1 MWILTNRYGIGL
13 VNGQN
18 ARIIAF
24 CFLTLILSAMPITA
38 LTDAF
43 APINQQLFPIKDT
56 QKRWLAP
63 VHGAVSSLWLA
74 SLVDEPLWKV
84 ADRLK
89 VVVTRDQNQLNQI
102 ETELAFCG
110 VDAYVFPD
118 WETLTYDELSP
129 HQDIV
134 SERINLLTDM
144 PTSGVLLISVQTLMQ
159 RVAPPSWVIGQHFD
173 LSVGDTF
180 DINTQRELLAKAG
193 YRAVENVFEP
203 GEFAVRGS
211 IIDIFAMGQP
221 FPLRLDLFDDEI
233 ETIRF
238 FHPQTQRTLTEDDL
252 KALIANNDQS
262 MGQESLSLLHKLPDI
277 SKPITQFQILPA
289 KEFPLEEGREIFRTN
304 FAEMFPNASSRKLEL
319 HKDVMAGIAS
329 SGLEYYQPLFFD
341 LKDWEAEST
350 LFSYLPSDALFITDE
365 LISEKQAD
373 YWSQIQRRYE
383 ERRHD
388 LDKPI
393 VAPEWLYLL
402 SNALNEQ
409 LNRYPRVI
417 LSARDELA
425 TMTDVAA
432 IDVAATDSEDM
443 SLEQQSQLQLQ
454 TTSNKQQGL
463 VTLSALVPPQLSVN
477 HQKAEPLAELLAFLE
492 LQAQTGTP
500 VLIVAETAGRREIL
514 IELFKGKIDIKAY
527 SSFEDFLA
535 TDHAHKAAQH
545 NTLPHVG
552 LTVAPIERGIYVP
565 ERLVMISETQLFGR
579 QVLQTRRRRQSGVS
593 EEFLVKSVT
602 EMTEGSPIVHIEH
615 GIGRYN
621 GLITLDVGDG
631 EQEFIHLKYADDASI
646 YVPVANLQ
654 LISRYSG
661 GDPALAPLHKI
672 GSGKWDKAK
681 QKALEQIHDVAAELL
696 HMQARRE
703 AKVGIHFKIELSQY
717 ELFASQFAYEETPD
731 QANAIHAVMHDMKQ
745 NQPMDRLICGDVG
758 FGKTEVAMRAA
769 FIAVSAGYQVAVLV
783 PTTLLAGQH
792 EDNFRDRFA
801 DWPVRIETLSRFGGK
816 KHQQTVLA
824 DLAAGKV
831 DIVIGTHK
839 LLQEDVK
846 FANLGLMVVDEEHR
860 FGVRHKERIK
870 AIQTNVDSLSMTATP
885 IPRTLNMALSGM
897 RDMSIIA
904 TPPARRLAI
913 KTFVMQKTQAL
924 MKEAILRE
932 LLRGGQVYLLHN
944 DVASIE
950 RMAETI
956 RELVPEARVGVAHG
970 QMQERQLEQ
979 IMQQFYHKKFN
990 VLVCTTIIETGIDV
1004 PNANTIIIERAD
1016 KFGLAQLHQ
1025 LRGRVGRSH
1034 HQAYC
1039 YLLVPSIKGLKGDAK
1054 RRLHAIERA
1063 NTLGAGFM
1071 LASEDLEIRGAGEI
1085 LGKQQSGNMQ
1095 AIGFSLYMDMLE
1107 RATKAIK
1114 AGKEPDLN
1122 TPLSLTSEINLHSSA
1137 LIPEEYLHDV
1147 HQRLLF
1153 YKRISNADDKEAL
1166 TDIRTEM
1173 IDRFGTLPDQTK
1185 QLFAIHGL
1193 RLQAE
1198 PLKINKIDANSNSMT
1213 LEFAPD
1219 TPVDALAIIKLI
1231 QSDGQ
1236 RYRMNGASGIRYSDA
1251 DKLQTAQQ
1259 RVTVIQELLRYF
1271 NEHMVFE
1278 ST

>member
-1 MWILTNRYGIGL
+1 MTNSPLTF
-13 VNGQN
+13 
-18 ARIIAF
+18 AF
-24 CFLTLILSAMPITA
+24 L
-38 LTDAF
+38 
-43 APINQQLFPIKDT
+43 PINEQLFPIKAA
-56 QKRWLAP
+56 QKRWLTP
-63 VHGAVSSLWLA
+63 CYGAVGSLWLA
-74 SLVDEPLWKV
+74 SLLQTPV
-84 ADRLK
+84 ADVADQLK
-89 VVVTRDQNQLNQI
+89 VVVTADQNQLNQI

-144 PTSGVLLISVQTLMQ
+144 PTSGILLISIQTLMQ
-159 RVAPPSWVIGQHFD
+159 RVAPPSWLIGQHFD
-173 LSVGDTF
+173 LSVGDRF
-180 DINTQRELLAKAG
+180 DIAAQRDLLARAG
-193 YRAVENVFEP
+193 YRAVDNVFEP

-211 IIDIFAMGQP
+211 IVDIFAMGQP

-233 ETIRF
+233 ESIRF
-238 FHPQTQRTLTEDDL
+238 FHPQTQRTLTQE
-252 KALIANNDQS
+252 ALTEILSGNDS
-262 MGQESLSLLHKLPDI
+262 SIGQESISLLHKLPDV
-277 SKPITQFQILPA
+277 SQPITQFQILPA
-289 KEFPLEEGREIFRTN
+289 KEFPLEEGKETFRTN
-304 FAEMFPNASSRKLEL
+304 FATMFPNTSSRKFEL

-341 LKDWEAEST
+341 LETWKSEAT
-350 LFSYLPSDALFITDE
+350 LFDYFPKSVLFIVDE
-365 LISEKQAD
+365 GVPAKQAD
-373 YWSQIQRRYE
+373 YWAQIQRRYE

-388 LDKPI
+388 IDKPI
-393 VAPEWLYLL
+393 LEPSLLYLPA
-402 SNALNEQ
+402 NTLNEY
-409 LNRYPRVI
+409 LNSYPRVI
-417 LSARDELA
+417 TSVTEPVKGQALSE
-425 TMTDVAA
+425 
-432 IDVAATDSEDM
+432 
-443 SLEQQSQLQLQ
+443 
-454 TTSNKQQGL
+454 GW
-463 VTLSALVPPQLSVN
+463 VTLAAKQPPTLPVS
-477 HQKAEPLAELLAFLE
+477 HQKAEPLADFLAFITNVD
-492 LQAQTGTP
+492 QHQDAP
-500 VLIVAETAGRREIL
+500 ILIVAETPGRREIL
-514 IELFKGKIDIKAY
+514 LELFKGKVEVQTYDTFASFLDSVGQHRSDKA
-527 SSFEDFLA
+527 
-535 TDHAHKAAQH
+535 KR
-545 NTLPHVG
+545 LPTVG
-552 LTVAPIERGIYVP
+552 LTVAPLERGVFVP
-565 ERLVMISETQLFGR
+565 GRLIIISETQLFGR
-579 QVLQTRRRRQSGVS
+579 QVLQTRRRRQSDVS
-593 EEFLVKSVT
+593 EEFLIKSVT
-602 EMTEGSPIVHIEH
+602 ELTEGSPVVHIEH
-615 GIGRYN
+615 GIGRYH
-621 GLITLDVGDG
+621 GLITLDVGEG
-631 EQEFIHLKYADDASI
+631 EQEFIHLKYAEDASI

-654 LISRYSG
+654 FISRYSG

-681 QKALEQIHDVAAELL
+681 QKALQQIHDVAAELL
-696 HMQARRE
+696 NIQARRD
-703 AKVGIHFKIELSQY
+703 AKTGIHFNVDMSQY
-717 ELFASQFAYEETPD
+717 ELFTSQFAFEETPD
-731 QANAIHAVMHDMKQ
+731 QANAIDAVMYDMKQ
-745 NQPMDRLICGDVG
+745 NKPMDRLICGDVG

-792 EDNFRDRFA
+792 EDNFLDRFA
-801 DWPVRIETLSRFGGK
+801 DWPIRIESLSRFGGK
-816 KHQQTVLA
+816 KHQETVLM
-824 DLAAGKV
+824 DLAAGKI
-831 DIVIGTHK
+831 DIIIGTHK
-839 LLQEDVK
+839 LLQKDVK
-846 FANLGLMVVDEEHR
+846 FANLGLMIVDEEHR

-870 AIQTNVDSLSMTATP
+870 AIQSDVDSLSMTATP

-932 LLRGGQVYLLHN
+932 LLRGGQVYILHN

-950 RMAETI
+950 RLAESV

-970 QMQERQLEQ
+970 QMNERGLEQ
-979 IMQQFYHKKFN
+979 VMQQFYHKKFN

-1039 YLLVPSIKGLKGDAK
+1039 YLLVPSLKGLKGDAK
-1054 RRLHAIERA
+1054 KRLTAIERA

-1114 AGKEPDLN
+1114 AGREPDLN
-1122 TPLSLTSEINLHSSA
+1122 TPLSLTSDINLHCSA
-1137 LIPEEYLHDV
+1137 LIPEAYLHDV

-1173 IDRFGTLPDQTK
+1173 IDRFGTLPEQTK
-1185 QLFAIHGL
+1185 HLFAIHQL
-1193 RLQAE
+1193 RLKADG
-1198 PLKINKIDANSNSMT
+1198 LKINKIDASSSSVT

-1231 QSDGQ
+1231 QSDSQ
-1236 RYRMNGASGIRYSDA
+1236 KYRMNGASGIRYQNP
-1251 DKLQTAQQ
+1251 DKLETPEQ
-1259 RVTVIQELLRYF
+1259 RVTAINELLAHF
-1271 NEHMVFE
+1271 AQHTVEE
-1278 ST
+1278 PAAG

>member
-1 MWILTNRYGIGL
+1 M
-13 VNGQN
+13 
-18 ARIIAF
+18 
-24 CFLTLILSAMPITA
+24 SITA

-43 APINQQLFPIKDT
+43 DPINQQLFPI
-56 QKRWLAP
+56 QNAERRWLAP

-74 SLVDEPLWKV
+74 SLVQTPLWDV

-144 PTSGVLLISVQTLMQ
+144 PTSGVLLISVQALMH
-159 RVAPPSWVIGQHFD
+159 RVAPPSWLIGQHFD
-173 LSVGDTF
+173 LSVGDRF

-211 IIDIFAMGQP
+211 IVDIFAMGQP

-238 FHPQTQRTLTEDDL
+238 FNPQTQRTLTVDDL
-252 KALIANNDQS
+252 KNMMSGNDS
-262 MGQESLSLLHKLPDI
+262 SIGKESLSLLHKLPDI
-277 SKPITQFQILPA
+277 SKPIQQFQILPA
-289 KEFPLEEGREIFRTN
+289 KEFPLDEGRETFRTN
-304 FAEMFPNASSRKLEL
+304 FAAMFPNTSSRKSEL

-341 LKDWEAEST
+341 LDDWQADSS
-350 LFSYLPSDALFITDE
+350 LFAYLPDDALFIIDE
-365 LISEKQAD
+365 RIHETQAD

-388 LDKPI
+388 IDKPI
-393 VAPEWLYLL
+393 VAPELLYLL
-402 SNALNEQ
+402 SNTLNEH
-409 LNRYPRVI
+409 LNHYPRVM
-417 LSARDELA
+417 LSAHETR
-425 TMTDVAA
+425 VA
-432 IDVAATDSEDM
+432 IDNDASSTAQAA
-443 SLEQQSQLQLQ
+443 
-454 TTSNKQQGL
+454 SNRQGL
-463 VTLSALVPPQLSVN
+463 VTLTAQQPPQLAVN
-477 HQKAEPLAELLAFLE
+477 HQKAEPLADLLEFL
-492 LQAQTGTP
+492 LQQAQTATP

-514 IELFKGKIDIKAY
+514 IELFKGKVDTKAY
-527 SSFEDFLA
+527 DSFEAFLA
-535 TDHAHKAAQH
+535 ADKVT
-545 NTLPHVG
+545 TLSDNNLPQVG
-552 LTVAPIERGIYVP
+552 LTVAPIERGVYIP
-565 ERLVMISETQLFGR
+565 ERLVVISETQLFGR

-602 EMTEGSPIVHIEH
+602 EITEGSPVVHIEH

-654 LISRYSG
+654 MISRYSG

-696 HMQARRE
+696 NMQARRE
-703 AKVGIHFKIELSQY
+703 AKVGIHFKIDPSQY
-717 ELFASQFAYEETPD
+717 ELFASQFAFEETAD
-731 QANAIHAVMHDMKQ
+731 QANAIHAVMEDMRQ

-816 KHQQTVLA
+816 KHQETVLA

-839 LLQEDVK
+839 LLQPDVK
-846 FANLGLMVVDEEHR
+846 FANLGLMIVDEEHR

-870 AIQTNVDSLSMTATP
+870 AIQTDVDSMSMTATP

-913 KTFVMQKTQAL
+913 KTFVMQKTDAL

-979 IMQQFYHKKFN
+979 IMEQFYHKKFN
-990 VLVCTTIIETGIDV
+990 VLVCSTIIETGIDV

-1153 YKRISNADDKEAL
+1153 YKRISNADDFEAL

-1185 QLFAIHGL
+1185 HLFAIHRL
-1193 RLQAE
+1193 RIQAE
-1198 PLKINKIDANSNSMT
+1198 PLKINKIDANSSSMT

-1219 TPVDALAIIKLI
+1219 TPVDALAIIQLI
-1231 QSDGQ
+1231 QKDGQ
-1236 RYRMNGASGIRYSDA
+1236 RYRMNGASGIRYQDA
-1251 DKLQTAQQ
+1251 DKLATPQQ
-1259 RVTVIQELLRYF
+1259 RVTVLEELLRYF
-1271 NEHMVFE
+1271 SEHMVAE
-1278 ST
+1278 PA

>member
-1 MWILTNRYGIGL
+1 M
-13 VNGQN
+13 V
-18 ARIIAF
+18 
-24 CFLTLILSAMPITA
+24 
-38 LTDAF
+38 
-43 APINQQLFPIKDT
+43 
-56 QKRWLAP
+56 
-63 VHGAVSSLWLA
+63 
-74 SLVDEPLWKV
+74 
-84 ADRLK
+84 
-89 VVVTRDQNQLNQI
+89 
-102 ETELAFCG
+102 
-110 VDAYVFPD
+110 
-118 WETLTYDELSP
+118 
-129 HQDIV
+129 
-134 SERINLLTDM
+134 
-144 PTSGVLLISVQTLMQ
+144 
-159 RVAPPSWVIGQHFD
+159 
-173 LSVGDTF
+173 
-180 DINTQRELLAKAG
+180 
-193 YRAVENVFEP
+193 
-203 GEFAVRGS
+203 
-211 IIDIFAMGQP
+211 
-221 FPLRLDLFDDEI
+221 
-233 ETIRF
+233 
-238 FHPQTQRTLTEDDL
+238 
-252 KALIANNDQS
+252 
-262 MGQESLSLLHKLPDI
+262 
-277 SKPITQFQILPA
+277 
-289 KEFPLEEGREIFRTN
+289 
-304 FAEMFPNASSRKLEL
+304 
-319 HKDVMAGIAS
+319 
-329 SGLEYYQPLFFD
+329 
-341 LKDWEAEST
+341 
-350 LFSYLPSDALFITDE
+350 
-365 LISEKQAD
+365 
-373 YWSQIQRRYE
+373 
-383 ERRHD
+383 
-388 LDKPI
+388 
-393 VAPEWLYLL
+393 
-402 SNALNEQ
+402 
-409 LNRYPRVI
+409 
-417 LSARDELA
+417 
-425 TMTDVAA
+425 
-432 IDVAATDSEDM
+432 
-443 SLEQQSQLQLQ
+443 
-454 TTSNKQQGL
+454 
-463 VTLSALVPPQLSVN
+463 
-477 HQKAEPLAELLAFLE
+477 
-492 LQAQTGTP
+492 
-500 VLIVAETAGRREIL
+500 
-514 IELFKGKIDIKAY
+514 
-527 SSFEDFLA
+527 
-535 TDHAHKAAQH
+535 
-545 NTLPHVG
+545 
-552 LTVAPIERGIYVP
+552 
-565 ERLVMISETQLFGR
+565 ISETQLFGR

-602 EMTEGSPIVHIEH
+602 ELTQGSPVVHIEH
-615 GIGRYN
+615 GIGRYD
-621 GLITLDVGDG
+621 GLILLDVGDG

-654 LISRYSG
+654 MISRYSG

-681 QKALEQIHDVAAELL
+681 QKALQQIHDVAAELL
-696 HMQARRE
+696 NMQARRE
-703 AKVGIHFKIELSQY
+703 AKVGIHFKIEPSQY
-717 ELFASQFAYEETPD
+717 ELFASQFAFEETPD
-731 QANAIHAVMHDMKQ
+731 QANAIHAVMEDMRQ

-816 KHQQTVLA
+816 KHQDTVLA

-831 DIVIGTHK
+831 DIIIGTHK
-839 LLQEDVK
+839 LLQKDVE
-846 FANLGLMVVDEEHR
+846 FSNLGLMIVDEEHR

-870 AIQTNVDSLSMTATP
+870 AIQTDVDSLSMTATP

-913 KTFVMQKTQAL
+913 KTFVMQKTEAL

-990 VLVCTTIIETGIDV
+990 VLVCSTIIETGIDV

-1025 LRGRVGRSH
+1025 LRGRVGRGH

-1039 YLLVPSIKGLKGDAK
+1039 YLLVPSLKGLKGDAK
-1054 RRLHAIERA
+1054 RRLRAIERA

-1137 LIPEEYLHDV
+1137 LIPEEYVHDV

-1153 YKRISNADDKEAL
+1153 YKRISNADDIDAL

-1173 IDRFGTLPDQTK
+1173 IDRFGGLPDQTK
-1185 QLFAIHGL
+1185 QLFAVHGL

-1198 PLKINKIDANSNSMT
+1198 PLMINKIDANSSSVS

-1231 QSDGQ
+1231 QSNGQ
-1236 RYRMNGASGIRYSDA
+1236 KYRMNG
-1251 DKLQTAQQ
+1251 L
-1259 RVTVIQELLRYF
+1259 
-1271 NEHMVFE
+1271 
-1278 ST
+1278 

>member
-1 MWILTNRYGIGL
+1 
-13 VNGQN
+13 
-18 ARIIAF
+18 
-24 CFLTLILSAMPITA
+24 MPITA

-43 APINQQLFPIKDT
+43 DPINQQLFPI
-56 QKRWLAP
+56 QNAQRRWLAP

-74 SLVDEPLWKV
+74 SLMQASIGGV

-144 PTSGVLLISVQTLMQ
+144 PTSGVLLISVQALMH
-159 RVAPPSWVIGQHFD
+159 RVAPPSWLIGQHFD
-173 LSVGDTF
+173 LSVGDQF
-180 DINTQRELLAKAG
+180 DINTQRGLLAKAG
-193 YRAVENVFEP
+193 YRAVDNVFEP

-238 FHPQTQRTLTEDDL
+238 FNPQSQRTLTVDDL
-252 KALIANNDQS
+252 KSMMSGNDSS
-262 MGQESLSLLHKLPDI
+262 MGKESLSLLHKLPDI
-277 SKPITQFQILPA
+277 SKPIQQFQILPA
-289 KEFPLEEGREIFRTN
+289 KEFPLDEGRETFRTN
-304 FAEMFPNASSRKLEL
+304 FAAMFPNTSSRKFEL

-341 LKDWEAEST
+341 IKDWEAESS

-365 LISEKQAD
+365 LITEKQVD

-388 LDKPI
+388 IDKPI
-393 VAPEWLYLL
+393 VAPELLYLL
-402 SNALNEQ
+402 SNTLNEH
-409 LNRYPRVI
+409 LNHYPRVI

-425 TMTDVAA
+425 L
-432 IDVAATDSEDM
+432 S
-443 SLEQQSQLQLQ
+443 
-454 TTSNKQQGL
+454 KQQGV
-463 VTLSALVPPQLSVN
+463 VTLNAQEPPQLAVN
-477 HQKAEPLAELLAFLE
+477 HQKAEPLTELLDFLE
-492 LQAQTGTP
+492 LQAQMATP

-514 IELFKGKIDIKAY
+514 IELFKGKVDVKAY
-527 SSFEDFLA
+527 DSFEAFLA
-535 TDHAHKAAQH
+535 TDKITNSARNNK
-545 NTLPHVG
+545 LPQVG
-552 LTVAPIERGIYVP
+552 LTVAPIERGVYVP
-565 ERLVMISETQLFGR
+565 ERLVLISETQLFGR

-602 EMTEGSPIVHIEH
+602 EITQGSPVVHIEH
-615 GIGRYN
+615 GVGRYN

-631 EQEFIHLKYADDASI
+631 EQEFIHLKYDGDASI

-654 LISRYSG
+654 MISRYSG

-696 HMQARRE
+696 NMQARRE
-703 AKVGIHFKIELSQY
+703 AKVGIHFKIDTSQY
-717 ELFASQFAYEETPD
+717 DLFASQFAFEETPD
-731 QANAIHAVMHDMKQ
+731 QANAIHAVMEDMRQ

-816 KHQQTVLA
+816 KHQDTVLA
-824 DLAAGKV
+824 DLTAGKV

-839 LLQEDVK
+839 LLQPDVK
-846 FANLGLMVVDEEHR
+846 FANLGLMIVDEEHR

-870 AIQTNVDSLSMTATP
+870 AIQTDVDSMSMTATP

-913 KTFVMQKTQAL
+913 KTFVMQKTEAL

-979 IMQQFYHKKFN
+979 VMQQYYHKKFN
-990 VLVCTTIIETGIDV
+990 VLVCSTIIETGIDV

-1095 AIGFSLYMDMLE
+1095 VIGFSLYMDMLE

-1114 AGKEPDLN
+1114 SGKQPDLS

-1173 IDRFGTLPDQTK
+1173 IDRFGILPDQTK
-1185 QLFAIHGL
+1185 QLFAVHGL

-1198 PLKINKIDANSNSMT
+1198 PLKINKIDANGSSMT

-1231 QSDGQ
+1231 QTDGQ
-1236 RYRMNGASGIRYSDA
+1236 RYRMNGASGIRYQNA
-1251 DKLQTAQQ
+1251 DKLETPQQ
-1259 RVTVIQELLRYF
+1259 RVTVIQDLLRYF
-1271 NEHMVFE
+1271 SEHMVSE
-1278 ST
+1278 PA

>member
-1 MWILTNRYGIGL
+1 
-13 VNGQN
+13 
-18 ARIIAF
+18 
-24 CFLTLILSAMPITA
+24 MPITA

-43 APINQQLFPIKDT
+43 DPINQQLFPI
-56 QKRWLAP
+56 QHAQRRWLAP

-74 SLVDEPLWKV
+74 SLMQTPIETV

-144 PTSGVLLISVQTLMQ
+144 PTTGVLLISVQALMH
-159 RVAPPSWVIGQHFD
+159 RVAPPSWLIGQHFD
-173 LSVGDTF
+173 LSVGDQF

-238 FHPQTQRTLTEDDL
+238 FNPQTQRTLTVDDL
-252 KALIANNDQS
+252 NAMMTGNDS
-262 MGQESLSLLHKLPDI
+262 SLAKESLSLLHKLPDI
-277 SKPITQFQILPA
+277 SKPIEQFQILPA
-289 KEFPLEEGREIFRTN
+289 KEFPLDEGRETFRTN
-304 FAEMFPNASSRKLEL
+304 FAAMFPNASSRKFEL

-341 LKDWEAEST
+341 AEEWHAESS
-350 LFSYLPSDALFITDE
+350 LFAYLPSNALFITDE
-365 LISEKQAD
+365 LIHEKQAD

-388 LDKPI
+388 IDKPI
-393 VAPEWLYLL
+393 VAPELLYLL
-402 SNALNEQ
+402 SNTFNEYLNH
-409 LNRYPRVI
+409 YPRVI
-417 LSARDELA
+417 LSARDELS
-425 TMTDVAA
+425 TMNDIV
-432 IDVAATDSEDM
+432 ATDEEA
-443 SLEQQSQLQLQ
+443 SLERL
-454 TTSNKQQGL
+454 TPNKKQGL
-463 VTLSALVPPQLSVN
+463 VTLSAQEPPSLAVN
-477 HQKAEPLAELLAFLE
+477 HQKSEPLAELLDFLNI
-492 LQAQTGTP
+492 QAQTSTP

-514 IELFKGKIDIKAY
+514 IELFKGKIDVKAY
-527 SSFEDFLA
+527 DSFEAFLA
-535 TDHAHKAAQH
+535 ADKSQNIAEH
-545 NTLPHVG
+545 NLPQVG
-552 LTVAPIERGIYVP
+552 LTVAPIERGVYVP
-565 ERLVMISETQLFGR
+565 ERLVLISETQLFGR
-579 QVLQTRRRRQSGVS
+579 QVLQTRRHRQSGVS

-602 EMTEGSPIVHIEH
+602 EITEGSPVVHIEH

-654 LISRYSG
+654 MINRYSG

-696 HMQARRE
+696 NMQARRE
-703 AKVGIHFKIELSQY
+703 AKVGIHFKIDSSQY
-717 ELFASQFAYEETPD
+717 ELFASQFAFEETPD
-731 QANAIHAVMHDMKQ
+731 QANAIHAVMEDMRQ

-816 KHQQTVLA
+816 KHQDTVLA
-824 DLAAGKV
+824 DLSAGKV

-839 LLQEDVK
+839 LLQPDVK
-846 FANLGLMVVDEEHR
+846 FSNLGLMIVDEEHR

-870 AIQTNVDSLSMTATP
+870 AIQTDVDSMSMTATP

-913 KTFVMQKTQAL
+913 KTFVMQKTEAL
-924 MKEAILRE
+924 LKEAILRE

-950 RMAETI
+950 RMAETV
-956 RELVPEARVGVAHG
+956 RELVPEARIGVAHG

-979 IMQQFYHKKFN
+979 VMQQFYHKKFN
-990 VLVCTTIIETGIDV
+990 VLICSTIIETGIDV

-1114 AGKEPDLN
+1114 AGREPDLS

-1185 QLFAIHGL
+1185 HLFAIHGL

-1198 PLKINKIDANSNSMT
+1198 PLKINKIDANSSSMT

-1219 TPVDALAIIKLI
+1219 TPVEALAIIELI
-1231 QSDGQ
+1231 QTDGQ
-1236 RYRMNGASGIRYSDA
+1236 RYRMNGASGIRYQDA
-1251 DKLQTAQQ
+1251 DKLATPQQ

-1271 NEHMVFE
+1271 SGHMVEE
-1278 ST
+1278 SA

>member
-1 MWILTNRYGIGL
+1 
-13 VNGQN
+13 
-18 ARIIAF
+18 
-24 CFLTLILSAMPITA
+24 MPITA

-43 APINQQLFPIKDT
+43 NPINQQLFPIENAER
-56 QKRWLAP
+56 RWLSP
-63 VHGAVSSLWLA
+63 VHGAVSSLSLA
-74 SLVDEPLWKV
+74 SLVQATTWGVD
-84 ADRLK
+84 DRLK
-89 VVVTRDQNQLNQI
+89 VVVTRDQNQLNQM

-144 PTSGVLLISVQTLMQ
+144 PTSGVLLISVQALMH
-159 RVAPPSWVIGQHFD
+159 RVAPPSWLIGQHFD
-173 LSVGDTF
+173 LSVGDRF
-180 DINTQRELLAKAG
+180 DINTQRQLLAKAG
-193 YRAVENVFEP
+193 YRAVDNVFEP

-238 FHPQTQRTLTEDDL
+238 FNPQTQRTLTVDDL
-252 KALIANNDQS
+252 KAMMSGNDS
-262 MGQESLSLLHKLPDI
+262 STAKETLSLLHKLPDI
-277 SKPITQFQILPA
+277 SKPIEQFQILPA
-289 KEFPLEEGREIFRTN
+289 KEFPLDEGRETFRMN
-304 FAEMFPNASSRKLEL
+304 FAAMFPNASSRKSEL
-319 HKDVMAGIAS
+319 HKDVMAGIAT
-329 SGLEYYQPLFFD
+329 SGLEYYQPLFFE
-341 LKDWEAEST
+341 LEDWKAESS
-350 LFSYLPSDALFITDE
+350 LFSYLPNNALFIVDE
-365 LISEKQAD
+365 MIGEKQAD
-373 YWSQIQRRYE
+373 YLSQIQRRYE

-388 LDKPI
+388 IDKPI
-393 VAPEWLYLL
+393 VAPDLLYLL
-402 SNALNEQ
+402 ANTFNEHLNH
-409 LNRYPRVI
+409 YPRVI
-417 LSARDELA
+417 LSARNEL
-425 TMTDVAA
+425 TSMTDVAT
-432 IDVAATDSEDM
+432 IGEDA
-443 SLEQQSQLQLQ
+443 SLSQQVGH
-454 TTSNKQQGL
+454 KKPGL
-463 VTLSALVPPQLSVN
+463 VTLRAQEPPQLAVN
-477 HQKAEPLAELLAFLE
+477 HQKSEPLSELLDFLA
-492 LQAQTGTP
+492 LQANTSTP
-500 VLIVAETAGRREIL
+500 VLVVAETAGRREIL
-514 IELFKGKIDIKAY
+514 IELFKGKVDVKAY
-527 SSFEDFLA
+527 DSFEDFLSA
-535 TDHAHKAAQH
+535 NI
-545 NTLPHVG
+545 NTMINNDKLPQIG
-552 LTVAPIERGIYVP
+552 LTVAPIERGLYIP
-565 ERLVMISETQLFGR
+565 NRLVIISETQLFGR

-602 EMTEGSPIVHIEH
+602 EITQGSPVVHIEH

-646 YVPVANLQ
+646 YVPVASLQ
-654 LISRYSG
+654 MISRYSG

-672 GSGKWDKAK
+672 GTGKWDKAK
-681 QKALEQIHDVAAELL
+681 QKAFEQIHDVAAELL
-696 HMQARRE
+696 NMQARRE
-703 AKVGIHFKIELSQY
+703 AKVGIHFKIDPSQY
-717 ELFASQFAYEETPD
+717 ELFASQFAFEETPD
-731 QANAIHAVMHDMKQ
+731 QANAIQAVMEDMRQ

-769 FIAVSAGYQVAVLV
+769 FIAISAGYQVAVLV

-816 KHQQTVLA
+816 KHQDTVLS
-824 DLAAGKV
+824 DLTAGKV

-839 LLQEDVK
+839 LLQPDVK
-846 FANLGLMVVDEEHR
+846 FSNLGLMIVDEEHR

-870 AIQTNVDSLSMTATP
+870 AIQTDVDSMSMTATP

-913 KTFVMQKTQAL
+913 KTFVMQKTDAL

-979 IMQQFYHKKFN
+979 VMGQFYHKKFN
-990 VLVCTTIIETGIDV
+990 VLVCSTIIETGIDV

-1114 AGKEPDLN
+1114 AGKEPDLS

-1153 YKRISNADDKEAL
+1153 YKRISNAEDKDAL

-1173 IDRFGTLPDQTK
+1173 IDRFGVLPDQTK
-1185 QLFAIHGL
+1185 QLFAVHRL
-1193 RLQAE
+1193 RLLAE
-1198 PLKINKIDANSNSMT
+1198 PLNINKIDANSNSLT

-1231 QSDGQ
+1231 QKDGQ
-1236 RYRMNGASGIRYSDA
+1236 RYRMNGASGIRYQDS
-1251 DKLQTAQQ
+1251 DKLATPQQ
-1259 RVTVIQELLRYF
+1259 RVTMIEELLGYF
-1271 NEHMVFE
+1271 SEHKVKE
-1278 ST
+1278 SA

>member
-1 MWILTNRYGIGL
+1 
-13 VNGQN
+13 
-18 ARIIAF
+18 
-24 CFLTLILSAMPITA
+24 MPISA

-43 APINQQLFPIKDT
+43 APINQQLFPIPHT
-56 QKRWLAP
+56 QRRWLAP
-63 VHGAVSSLWLA
+63 AHGAAGSLWLA
-74 SLVDEPLWKV
+74 SLLQTPLWEV
-84 ADRLK
+84 SSRLK

-144 PTSGVLLISVQTLMQ
+144 PTFGVLLISIQALMH
-159 RVAPPSWVIGQHFD
+159 RVAPPSWLIGQHFD
-173 LSVGDTF
+173 LSVGDRF

-193 YRAVENVFEP
+193 YRAVDNVFEP

-238 FHPQTQRTLTEDDL
+238 FHPQTQRTLTEEDL
-252 KALIANNDQS
+252 KNLVAGNDKS

-277 SKPITQFQILPA
+277 SKSIEQFQILPA
-289 KEFPLEEGREIFRTN
+289 KEFPLEDGKETFRTN
-304 FAEMFPNASSRKLEL
+304 FAAMFPNTSSRKFEL
-319 HKDVMAGIAS
+319 YKDVMAGIAA

-341 LKDWEAEST
+341 MNDWTQESS
-350 LFSYLPSDALFITDE
+350 LFAYLPSDALFITDE
-365 LISEKQAD
+365 SIAEKQAE

-388 LDKPI
+388 MDKPI
-393 VAPEWLYLL
+393 VAPELLYLL
-402 SNALNEQ
+402 SNTLNEH
-409 LNRYPRVI
+409 LNQYPRVI
-417 LSARDELA
+417 LSERDELV
-425 TMTDVAA
+425 VA
-432 IDVAATDSEDM
+432 S
-443 SLEQQSQLQLQ
+443 SQ
-454 TTSNKQQGL
+454 QQGL
-463 VTLSALVPPQLSVN
+463 VTLRAQVPPQLFVN
-477 HQKAEPLAELLAFLE
+477 HQQAEPLTALLDFLQ
-492 LQAQTGTP
+492 LQAETATP

-514 IELFKGKIDIKAY
+514 IELFKGKIDLTTYSNFKA
-527 SSFEDFLA
+527 FLA
-535 TDHAHKAAQH
+535 ADKITGIA
-545 NTLPHVG
+545 NGRPHVG
-552 LTVAPIERGIYVP
+552 LTVAPIERGVYVP
-565 ERLVMISETQLFGR
+565 ERLVLISETQLFGR

-602 EMTEGSPIVHIEH
+602 EITEGSPVVHIEH
-615 GIGRYN
+615 GIGRYS
-621 GLITLDVGDG
+621 GLIILDVGDG
-631 EQEFIHLKYADDASI
+631 EQEFILLKYADDASI
-646 YVPVANLQ
+646 YVPVAHLQ
-654 LISRYSG
+654 VISRYSG

-696 HMQARRE
+696 NIQARRE
-703 AKVGIHFKIELSQY
+703 AKVGIHFTIDSSQY
-717 ELFASQFAYEETPD
+717 ELFASQFAFEETPD
-731 QANAIHAVMHDMKQ
+731 QANAIYAVMHDMKQ

-792 EDNFRDRFA
+792 EDNFLDRFA
-801 DWPVRIETLSRFGGK
+801 DWPVRIESLSRFGGK
-816 KHQQTVLA
+816 KHQEMVLA

-839 LLQEDVK
+839 LLQPDVK
-846 FANLGLMVVDEEHR
+846 FANLGLMIVDEEHR

-870 AIQTNVDSLSMTATP
+870 AIQTNVDSMSMTATP

-904 TPPARRLAI
+904 TPPARRLPI
-913 KTFVMQKTQAL
+913 KTFVMQKTDAL

-979 IMQQFYHKKFN
+979 IMQQYYHKKFN
-990 VLVCTTIIETGIDV
+990 VLICSTIIETGIDV

-1071 LASEDLEIRGAGEI
+1071 LASEDLEIRGAGEL

-1122 TPLSLTSEINLHSSA
+1122 TPLSLTSEINLHASA
-1137 LIPEEYLHDV
+1137 LIPEEYVHDV

-1153 YKRISNADDKEAL
+1153 YKRIGNADDKESL
-1166 TDIRTEM
+1166 IDIRTEM
-1173 IDRFGTLPDQTK
+1173 IDRFGILPDQTK
-1185 QLFAIHGL
+1185 QLFAVHGL

-1198 PLKINKIDANSNSMT
+1198 PLKINKIDASSSSMT

-1231 QSDGQ
+1231 QSDSQ

-1251 DKLQTAQQ
+1251 DKLETAQQ
-1259 RVTVIQELLRYF
+1259 RVKTVEELLHYF
-1271 NEHMVFE
+1271 SKHMVAE
-1278 ST
+1278 TV

>member
-1 MWILTNRYGIGL
+1 
-13 VNGQN
+13 
-18 ARIIAF
+18 
-24 CFLTLILSAMPITA
+24 MPITA

-56 QKRWLAP
+56 QRRWLAP

-74 SLVDEPLWKV
+74 SLVKSPVWDV
-84 ADRLK
+84 AERLK

-144 PTSGVLLISVQTLMQ
+144 PSSGVMLISIQALMH
-159 RVAPPSWVIGQHFD
+159 RVAPPSWLIGQHFD
-173 LSVGDTF
+173 LSVGDRF

-233 ETIRF
+233 ESIRF

-252 KALIANNDQS
+252 KSMLSGNDSS
-262 MGQESLSLLHKLPDI
+262 MGQESISLLHKLPDI
-277 SKPITQFQILPA
+277 SKPIEQFQILPA
-289 KEFPLEEGREIFRTN
+289 KEFPLEEGRETFRMN
-304 FAEMFPNASSRKLEL
+304 FAAMFPNASSRKSEL

-341 LKDWEAEST
+341 LKDWAQQSS
-350 LFSYLPSDALFITDE
+350 LFAYLPSDTLFITDE
-365 LISEKQAD
+365 HISERQVD

-388 LDKPI
+388 IDKPI
-393 VAPEWLYLL
+393 VAPELLYLL
-402 SNALNEQ
+402 SNTLNEQ
-409 LNRYPRVI
+409 LNNYPRVI
-417 LSARDELA
+417 LSADAKLA
-425 TMTDVAA
+425 TMSDVAA
-432 IDVAATDSEDM
+432 IDNVTAIDNDS
-443 SLEQQSQLQLQ
+443 LQLG
-454 TTSNKQQGL
+454 SNVHKQKGL
-463 VTLSALVPPQLSVN
+463 VTLSAEEPPQLAVN
-477 HQKAEPLAELLAFLE
+477 HQKSEPLAALLDFLS
-492 LQAQTGTP
+492 LQGQTNTP

-514 IELFKGKIDIKAY
+514 IELFKGKIDITAY
-527 SSFEDFLA
+527 ASFKDFLA
-535 TDHAHKAAQH
+535 APRIAAISS
-545 NTLPHVG
+545 NNGASARPRVG
-552 LTVAPIERGIYVP
+552 LTVAPIERGVYVP

-602 EMTEGSPIVHIEH
+602 EMTQGSPIVHIEH

-631 EQEFIHLKYADDASI
+631 EQEFIHLKYAEEASI

-654 LISRYSG
+654 MISRYSG

-672 GSGKWDKAK
+672 GSGKWDRAK

-696 HMQARRE
+696 NMQARRE
-703 AKVGIHFKIELSQY
+703 AKVGIHFKIDISQY
-717 ELFASQFAYEETPD
+717 ELFASQFEFEETPD
-731 QANAIHAVMHDMKQ
+731 QANAIHAVMNDMKQ

-792 EDNFRDRFA
+792 EDNFRNRFA

-816 KHQQTVLA
+816 KHQQTVLT

-839 LLQEDVK
+839 LLQSDVK
-846 FANLGLMVVDEEHR
+846 FSNLGLMVVDEEHR

-870 AIQTNVDSLSMTATP
+870 AIQTDVDSMSMTATP

-904 TPPARRLAI
+904 TPPARRLSI
-913 KTFVMQKTQAL
+913 KTFVMAKSDAL

-970 QMQERQLEQ
+970 QMPENQLEQ
-979 IMQQFYHKKFN
+979 VMQQFYHKKFN
-990 VLVCTTIIETGIDV
+990 VLICSTIIETGIDV

-1114 AGKEPDLN
+1114 AGREPDLN
-1122 TPLSLTSEINLHSSA
+1122 TPLSLTSEINMHSSA

-1153 YKRISNADDKEAL
+1153 YKRISSADDKDSL
-1166 TDIRTEM
+1166 IDIRTEM

-1185 QLFAIHGL
+1185 QLFAVHGL
-1193 RLQAE
+1193 RIQAE
-1198 PLKINKIDANSNSMT
+1198 PLLINKIDASSNSVT

-1231 QSDGQ
+1231 QSDAK
-1236 RYRMNGASGIRYSDA
+1236 RYRMNGASGIRFSDA
-1251 DKLQTAQQ
+1251 DKLVTAQQ
-1259 RVTVIQELLRYF
+1259 RVTIVQELLAYF
-1271 NEHMVFE
+1271 NNHIVVE
-1278 ST
+1278 TA

>member
-1 MWILTNRYGIGL
+1 
-13 VNGQN
+13 
-18 ARIIAF
+18 
-24 CFLTLILSAMPITA
+24 MPITA

-43 APINQQLFPIKDT
+43 DPINQQLFPI
-56 QKRWLAP
+56 QHAQRRWLAP
-63 VHGAVSSLWLA
+63 VHGAVGSLWLA
-74 SLVDEPLWKV
+74 SLMQAPIWEV

-144 PTSGVLLISVQTLMQ
+144 PTSGVLLISIQALMH
-159 RVAPPSWVIGQHFD
+159 RVAPPSWLIGQHFD
-173 LSVGDTF
+173 LSVGDQF

-238 FHPQTQRTLTEDDL
+238 FNPQTQRTLTLDDL
-252 KALIANNDQS
+252 NAMMTGNDS
-262 MGQESLSLLHKLPDI
+262 RMAKESLSLLHKLPDI
-277 SKPITQFQILPA
+277 SKPVEQFQILPA
-289 KEFPLEEGREIFRTN
+289 KEFPLDEGRETFRTN
-304 FAEMFPNASSRKLEL
+304 FAAMFPNVSSRKFEL

-341 LKDWEAEST
+341 AKDWETESS
-350 LFSYLPSDALFITDE
+350 LFAYLPSDALFITDE
-365 LISEKQAD
+365 LIHEKQAD

-388 LDKPI
+388 IDKPI
-393 VAPEWLYLL
+393 VAPDLLYLL
-402 SNALNEQ
+402 SNTLNEY
-409 LNRYPRVI
+409 LNHYPRVI

-425 TMTDVAA
+425 SMTDVAA
-432 IDVAATDSEDM
+432 IDREEAASADLSP
-443 SLEQQSQLQLQ
+443 SI
-454 TTSNKQQGL
+454 KQGL
-463 VTLSALVPPQLSVN
+463 VTLSAQEPPQLPVN
-477 HQKAEPLAELLAFLE
+477 HQKAEPLTELLAFLNQ
-492 LQAQTGTP
+492 QAQTATP
-500 VLIVAETAGRREIL
+500 VLVVAETAGRREIL

-527 SSFEDFLA
+527 DSFEAFLA
-535 TDHAHKAAQH
+535 ADKTTSLSDNKRPQ
-545 NTLPHVG
+545 VG
-552 LTVAPIERGIYVP
+552 LTVAPIERGVYVP
-565 ERLVMISETQLFGR
+565 ERLVLISETQLFGR

-602 EMTEGSPIVHIEH
+602 EITEGSPVVHIEH

-654 LISRYSG
+654 MINRYSG

-696 HMQARRE
+696 NIQARRE
-703 AKVGIHFKIELSQY
+703 AKVGIHFKIDSSQY
-717 ELFASQFAYEETPD
+717 ELFASQFAFEETPD
-731 QANAIHAVMHDMKQ
+731 QANAIHAVMEDMRQ

-816 KHQQTVLA
+816 KHQDTVLA

-839 LLQEDVK
+839 LLQPDVK
-846 FANLGLMVVDEEHR
+846 FSNLGLMIVDEEHR

-870 AIQTNVDSLSMTATP
+870 AIQTDVDSMSMTATP

-913 KTFVMQKTQAL
+913 KTFVMQKTEAL
-924 MKEAILRE
+924 LKEAILRE

-950 RMAETI
+950 RMAETV

-979 IMQQFYHKKFN
+979 VMQQFYHKKFN
-990 VLVCTTIIETGIDV
+990 VLICSTIIETGIDV

-1114 AGKEPDLN
+1114 AGKEPDLS

-1185 QLFAIHGL
+1185 QLFAVHGL

-1198 PLKINKIDANSNSMT
+1198 PLKINKIDANSSSMT

-1231 QSDGQ
+1231 QTDGQ
-1236 RYRMNGASGIRYSDA
+1236 RYRMNGASGIRYQDSN
-1251 DKLQTAQQ
+1251 KLATPQQ

-1271 NEHMVFE
+1271 SEHMVEE
-1278 ST
+1278 SA

>member
-1 MWILTNRYGIGL
+1 
-13 VNGQN
+13 
-18 ARIIAF
+18 
-24 CFLTLILSAMPITA
+24 MPITA

-43 APINQQLFPIKDT
+43 DPINQQLFPIQDA
-56 QKRWLAP
+56 QRRWLAP

-74 SLVDEPLWKV
+74 SLMQAPIWNVV
-84 ADRLK
+84 DRLK

-144 PTSGVLLISVQTLMQ
+144 PTSGVLLISVQALMH
-159 RVAPPSWVIGQHFD
+159 RVAPPSWLIGQHFD
-173 LSVGDTF
+173 LSVGDQF
-180 DINTQRELLAKAG
+180 DINTQRGLLAKAG

-238 FHPQTQRTLTEDDL
+238 FNPQTQRTLTVEDL
-252 KALIANNDQS
+252 NAMMTGNDMS
-262 MGQESLSLLHKLPDI
+262 MAKESLSLLHKLPDI
-277 SKPITQFQILPA
+277 SKPIAQFQILPA
-289 KEFPLEEGREIFRTN
+289 KEFPLDEGRETFRTN
-304 FAEMFPNASSRKLEL
+304 FAAMFPNASSRKFEL

-329 SGLEYYQPLFFD
+329 SGIEYYQPLFFD
-341 LKDWEAEST
+341 LKDWEAESS
-350 LFSYLPSDALFITDE
+350 LFAYLPSDALFITDE
-365 LISEKQAD
+365 LINEKQVD

-388 LDKPI
+388 IDKPI
-393 VAPEWLYLL
+393 VAPELLYLL
-402 SNALNEQ
+402 SNTLNEH

-417 LSARDELA
+417 LSARDELT
-425 TMTDVAA
+425 TMTNVAA
-432 IDVAATDSEDM
+432 MDSENAA
-443 SLEQQSQLQLQ
+443 LERL
-454 TTSNKQQGL
+454 TTNNKQGL
-463 VTLSALVPPQLSVN
+463 VTLSAQEPPQLAVN
-477 HQKAEPLAELLAFLE
+477 HQKAEPLSALLEFLS
-492 LQAQTGTP
+492 LQAQTATP
-500 VLIVAETAGRREIL
+500 VLVVAETAGRREIL

-527 SSFEDFLA
+527 DSFEDFLA
-535 TDHAHKAAQH
+535 ADNVSDLNDNQR
-545 NTLPHVG
+545 PQVG
-552 LTVAPIERGIYVP
+552 LTVAPIERGVYVP
-565 ERLVMISETQLFGR
+565 ERLVLISETQLFGR

-602 EMTEGSPIVHIEH
+602 EITEGSPVVHIEH
-615 GIGRYN
+615 GIGRYH

-654 LISRYSG
+654 MINRYSG

-696 HMQARRE
+696 NMQARRE
-703 AKVGIHFKIELSQY
+703 AKVGIHFKIDSSQY
-717 ELFASQFAYEETPD
+717 ELFASQFAFEETPD
-731 QANAIHAVMHDMKQ
+731 QTHAIHAVMEDMRQ

-816 KHQQTVLA
+816 KHQDTVLA
-824 DLAAGKV
+824 DLADGKV

-839 LLQEDVK
+839 LLQPDVK
-846 FANLGLMVVDEEHR
+846 FSNLGLMIVDEEHR

-870 AIQTNVDSLSMTATP
+870 AIQTDVDSMSMTATP

-913 KTFVMQKTQAL
+913 KTFVMQKTEAL
-924 MKEAILRE
+924 LKEAILRE

-979 IMQQFYHKKFN
+979 VMQQFYHKKFN
-990 VLVCTTIIETGIDV
+990 VLICSTIIETGIDV

-1114 AGKEPDLN
+1114 AGKEPDLS
-1122 TPLSLTSEINLHSSA
+1122 TPLSLTSEMNLHSSA

-1185 QLFAIHGL
+1185 QLFAVHGL

-1198 PLKINKIDANSNSMT
+1198 PLKINKIDANSSSMT

-1231 QSDGQ
+1231 QKDGQ
-1236 RYRMNGASGIRYSDA
+1236 HYRMNGASGIRYQDA
-1251 DKLQTAQQ
+1251 KKLATPQQ

-1271 NEHMVFE
+1271 SEHMVAE
-1278 ST
+1278 SA

>member
-1 MWILTNRYGIGL
+1 
-13 VNGQN
+13 
-18 ARIIAF
+18 
-24 CFLTLILSAMPITA
+24 MPITA

-43 APINQQLFPIKDT
+43 YPINERLFPIKAS

-74 SLVDEPLWKV
+74 SLVNTDLSNM

-89 VVVTRDQNQLNQI
+89 IMVARDQNQLNQI

-144 PTSGVLLISVQTLMQ
+144 PSTGVLLISVQTLMQ
-159 RVAPPSWVIGQHFD
+159 RVAPPSWLIGQHFD
-173 LSVGDTF
+173 LSVGDIF
-180 DINTQRELLAKAG
+180 DINTQRELLTKAG

-252 KALIANNDQS
+252 RAMMSGNDS
-262 MGQESLSLLHKLPDI
+262 SIGAESLSLLHKLPDI
-277 SKPITQFQILPA
+277 SKPIKEFQILPA
-289 KEFPLEEGREIFRTN
+289 KEFPLDEGRETFRTN
-304 FAEMFPNASSRKLEL
+304 FATMFPNASSRKFEL

-329 SGLEYYQPLFFD
+329 SGLEYYQPLFFELD
-341 LKDWEAEST
+341 DWQQESS
-350 LFSYLPSDALFITDE
+350 LFNYLPSDALFITDE
-365 LISEKQAD
+365 LIGERQVD

-388 LDKPI
+388 IDKP
-393 VAPEWLYLL
+393 VLAPDLLYLPAN
-402 SNALNEQ
+402 SFNEQ
-409 LNRYPRVI
+409 LNQYPRVI
-417 LSARDELA
+417 ISARDELVINKTGA
-425 TMTDVAA
+425 TADKSSS
-432 IDVAATDSEDM
+432 D
-443 SLEQQSQLQLQ
+443 
-454 TTSNKQQGL
+454 NKMQGL
-463 VTLSALVPPQLSVN
+463 VTLSAQQPPQLSVN

-492 LQAQTGTP
+492 LQSQTKTP

-527 SSFEDFLA
+527 DNFKDFLA
-535 TDHAHKAAQH
+535 IDHKNNNH
-545 NTLPHVG
+545 NNLPHVG
-552 LTVAPIERGIYVP
+552 LTVAPIERGVYVP
-565 ERLVMISETQLFGR
+565 ERLVVISETQLFGR

-602 EMTEGSPIVHIEH
+602 ELTQGSPVVHIEH

-621 GLITLDVGDG
+621 GLIILDVGDG

-654 LISRYSG
+654 MISRYSG

-672 GSGKWDKAK
+672 GSGRWDKAK
-681 QKALEQIHDVAAELL
+681 QKALQQIHDVAAELL
-696 HMQARRE
+696 NMQARRE
-703 AKVGIHFKIELSQY
+703 AKVGIHFKIEHSQY
-717 ELFASQFAYEETPD
+717 ELFASQFAFEETPD
-731 QANAIHAVMHDMKQ
+731 QANAIHAVMEDMRQ

-816 KHQQTVLA
+816 KHQDTVLA

-839 LLQEDVK
+839 LLQKDVK
-846 FANLGLMVVDEEHR
+846 FSNLGLMIVDEEHR

-870 AIQTNVDSLSMTATP
+870 AIQTDVDSLSMTATP

-913 KTFVMQKTQAL
+913 KTFVMQKTDSL

-990 VLVCTTIIETGIDV
+990 VLVCSTIIETGIDV

-1039 YLLVPSIKGLKGDAK
+1039 YLLVPSLKGLKGDAK

-1114 AGKEPDLN
+1114 AGREPDLN

-1137 LIPEEYLHDV
+1137 LIPEEYVHDV

-1153 YKRISNADDKEAL
+1153 YKRISNAEDKEGL

-1185 QLFAIHGL
+1185 QLFAVHSL

-1198 PLKINKIDANSNSMT
+1198 PLMINKIDANSSSVS

-1231 QSDGQ
+1231 QSDSK
-1236 RYRMNGASGIRYSDA
+1236 RYRMNGASGIRYHDP
-1251 DKLQTAQQ
+1251 DKLESAQQ
-1259 RVTVIQELLRYF
+1259 RVGAIQELLQYF
-1271 NEHMVFE
+1271 DKHRVAEPA
-1278 ST
+1278 

>member
-1 MWILTNRYGIGL
+1 
-13 VNGQN
+13 
-18 ARIIAF
+18 
-24 CFLTLILSAMPITA
+24 MPITA

-43 APINQQLFPIKDT
+43 DPINQQLFPIAHAER
-56 QKRWLAP
+56 RWLTP
-63 VHGAVSSLWLA
+63 VYGAVSSLWLA
-74 SLVDEPLWKV
+74 SLMQALVWDVSK
-84 ADRLK
+84 RLK

-144 PTSGVLLISVQTLMQ
+144 PTKGVLLISVQALMH
-159 RVAPPSWVIGQHFD
+159 RVAPPSWLIGQHFD
-173 LSVGDTF
+173 LSVGDRF

-211 IIDIFAMGQP
+211 IVDIFAMGQP

-238 FHPQTQRTLTEDDL
+238 FNPQTQRTLTVDDL
-252 KALIANNDQS
+252 KNMMSGNDS
-262 MGQESLSLLHKLPDI
+262 SIGKESLSLLHKLPDI
-277 SKPITQFQILPA
+277 SKPIQQFQILPA
-289 KEFPLEEGREIFRTN
+289 KEFPLDEGRETFRTN
-304 FAEMFPNASSRKLEL
+304 FAAMFPNTSSRKSEL

-341 LKDWEAEST
+341 LDDWQADSS
-350 LFSYLPSDALFITDE
+350 LFAYLPDDALFIIDE
-365 LISEKQAD
+365 RIHETQAD

-388 LDKPI
+388 IDKPI
-393 VAPEWLYLL
+393 VAPELLYLL
-402 SNALNEQ
+402 SNTLNEH
-409 LNRYPRVI
+409 LNHYPRVM
-417 LSARDELA
+417 LSAHETR
-425 TMTDVAA
+425 AA
-432 IDVAATDSEDM
+432 IDNDASSTAQAA
-443 SLEQQSQLQLQ
+443 
-454 TTSNKQQGL
+454 SNRQGL
-463 VTLSALVPPQLSVN
+463 VTLTAQQPPQLAVN
-477 HQKAEPLAELLAFLE
+477 HQKAEPLADLLEFL
-492 LQAQTGTP
+492 LQQAQTATP
-500 VLIVAETAGRREIL
+500 VLIVAETAGRREVL
-514 IELFKGKIDIKAY
+514 IELFKGKIDTKAY
-527 SSFEDFLA
+527 DSFEAFLA
-535 TDHAHKAAQH
+535 ADKVT
-545 NTLPHVG
+545 TLNDNNLPQVG
-552 LTVAPIERGIYVP
+552 LTVAPIERGVYIP
-565 ERLVMISETQLFGR
+565 ERLVVISETQLFGR

-602 EMTEGSPIVHIEH
+602 EITEGSPVVHIEH

-654 LISRYSG
+654 MISRYSG

-696 HMQARRE
+696 NMQARRE
-703 AKVGIHFKIELSQY
+703 AKVGIHFKIDPSQY
-717 ELFASQFAYEETPD
+717 ELFASQFAFEETAD
-731 QANAIHAVMHDMKQ
+731 QANAIHAVMEDMRQ

-816 KHQQTVLA
+816 KHQDTVLG

-839 LLQEDVK
+839 LLQPDVK
-846 FANLGLMVVDEEHR
+846 FSNLGLMIVDEEHR

-870 AIQTNVDSLSMTATP
+870 ALQTDVDSMSMTATP

-913 KTFVMQKTQAL
+913 KTFVMQKTDAL

-979 IMQQFYHKKFN
+979 IMEQFYHKKFN
-990 VLVCTTIIETGIDV
+990 VLVCSTIIETGIDV

-1153 YKRISNADDKEAL
+1153 YKRISNADDFEAL

-1185 QLFAIHGL
+1185 HLFAIHRL
-1193 RLQAE
+1193 RIQAE

-1219 TPVDALAIIKLI
+1219 TPVDALAIIQLI
-1231 QSDGQ
+1231 QKDGQ
-1236 RYRMNGASGIRYSDA
+1236 RYRMNGASGIRYQDA
-1251 DKLQTAQQ
+1251 NKLATPQQ
-1259 RVTVIQELLRYF
+1259 RVTVLEELLRYF
-1271 NEHMVFE
+1271 SEHMVTE
-1278 ST
+1278 LA

>member
-1 MWILTNRYGIGL
+1 
-13 VNGQN
+13 
-18 ARIIAF
+18 
-24 CFLTLILSAMPITA
+24 MPITA

-43 APINQQLFPIKDT
+43 DPINQQLLPI
-56 QKRWLAP
+56 QNAERRWLAP

-74 SLVDEPLWKV
+74 SLAQTPHWNV

-89 VVVTRDQNQLNQI
+89 VVVARDQNQLNQI

-144 PTSGVLLISVQTLMQ
+144 PRSGVLLISIQTLMQ
-159 RVAPPSWVIGQHFD
+159 RVAPPSWLIGQHFD
-173 LSVGDTF
+173 LSVGDRF
-180 DINTQRELLAKAG
+180 DINTQRGLLAKAG
-193 YRAVENVFEP
+193 YRAVDNVFEP

-238 FHPQTQRTLTEDDL
+238 FHPQTQRTLTADDL
-252 KALIANNDQS
+252 KAMLTGNDTS
-262 MGQESLSLLHKLPDI
+262 MGKESLSLLHKLPDI
-277 SKPITQFQILPA
+277 SKPIEQFQILPA
-289 KEFPLEEGREIFRTN
+289 KEFPLDEGRETFRTN
-304 FAEMFPNASSRKLEL
+304 FAAMFPNASSRKSEL

-341 LKDWEAEST
+341 LKDWQEEST

-365 LISEKQAD
+365 LINEKQAD

-388 LDKPI
+388 IDKPI
-393 VAPEWLYLL
+393 VEPALLYLL

-409 LNRYPRVI
+409 LNQYPRVI

-425 TMTDVAA
+425 TTNDV
-432 IDVAATDSEDM
+432 VSKEGKDS
-443 SLEQQSQLQLQ
+443 SQPQLPL
-454 TTSNKQQGL
+454 TPTKQQGL
-463 VTLSALVPPQLSVN
+463 VTLSAEEPPELAVN
-477 HQKAEPLAELLAFLE
+477 HQKSEPLTALLDFLNV
-492 LQAQTGTP
+492 QQQTATP

-527 SSFEDFLA
+527 DSFEAFLA
-535 TDHAHKAAQH
+535 ADKTSMINNAR
-545 NTLPHVG
+545 LPHVG
-552 LTVAPIERGIYVP
+552 LTVAPIERGVYVP
-565 ERLVMISETQLFGR
+565 ERLVLISETQLFGR

-602 EMTEGSPIVHIEH
+602 EITDGSPVVHIEH

-631 EQEFIHLKYADDASI
+631 EQEFIHLKYDDDASI

-654 LISRYSG
+654 MISRYSG

-672 GSGKWDKAK
+672 GSGKWDRAK

-696 HMQARRE
+696 NMQARRE
-703 AKVGIHFKIELSQY
+703 AKVGIHFKIDPSQY
-717 ELFASQFAYEETPD
+717 ELFASQFAFEETAD
-731 QANAIHAVMHDMKQ
+731 QANAIHAVMEDMRQ

-801 DWPVRIETLSRFGGK
+801 DWPVRIESLSRFGGK
-816 KHQQTVLA
+816 KHQDMVLTDLA
-824 DLAAGKV
+824 DGKV

-839 LLQEDVK
+839 LLQPDVK
-846 FANLGLMVVDEEHR
+846 FANLGLMIVDEEHR

-870 AIQTNVDSLSMTATP
+870 AIQTDVDSMSMTATP

-913 KTFVMQKTQAL
+913 KTFVMQKTDAL

-956 RELVPEARVGVAHG
+956 RDLVPEARVGVAHG

-990 VLVCTTIIETGIDV
+990 VLVCSTIIETGIDV

-1039 YLLVPSIKGLKGDAK
+1039 YLLVPSLKGLKGDAR

-1137 LIPEEYLHDV
+1137 LIPEDYLHDV

-1153 YKRISNADDKEAL
+1153 YKRISNANDKEAL

-1173 IDRFGTLPDQTK
+1173 IDRFGALPDQTK

-1236 RYRMNGASGIRYSDA
+1236 HYRMNGASGIRYQHSE
-1251 DKLQTAQQ
+1251 KLATPQQ
-1259 RVTVIQELLRYF
+1259 RVSVIQDLLRYF
-1271 NEHMVFE
+1271 SEHMVTE
-1278 ST
+1278 AA

>member
-1 MWILTNRYGIGL
+1 
-13 VNGQN
+13 
-18 ARIIAF
+18 
-24 CFLTLILSAMPITA
+24 MPITA

-56 QKRWLAP
+56 QRRWLAP

-74 SLVDEPLWKV
+74 SLVKSPVWDV
-84 ADRLK
+84 AERLK

-144 PTSGVLLISVQTLMQ
+144 PSSGVMLISIQALMH
-159 RVAPPSWVIGQHFD
+159 RVAPPSWLIGQHFD
-173 LSVGDTF
+173 LSVGDRF

-233 ETIRF
+233 ESIRF

-252 KALIANNDQS
+252 KSMLSGNDSS
-262 MGQESLSLLHKLPDI
+262 MGQESISLLHKLPDI
-277 SKPITQFQILPA
+277 SKPIEQFQILPA
-289 KEFPLEEGREIFRTN
+289 KEFPLEEGRETFRMN
-304 FAEMFPNASSRKLEL
+304 FAAMFPNVSSRKSEL

-341 LKDWEAEST
+341 LKDWAQQSS
-350 LFSYLPSDALFITDE
+350 LFAYLPSDTLFITDE
-365 LISEKQAD
+365 HISERQVD

-388 LDKPI
+388 IDKPI
-393 VAPEWLYLL
+393 VAPELLYLL
-402 SNALNEQ
+402 SNTLNEQ
-409 LNRYPRVI
+409 LNNYPRVI
-417 LSARDELA
+417 LSADAKLA
-425 TMTDVAA
+425 TMSDVAA
-432 IDVAATDSEDM
+432 IDDVTTIDNDSLQTDS
-443 SLEQQSQLQLQ
+443 
-454 TTSNKQQGL
+454 NVHKQKGL
-463 VTLSALVPPQLSVN
+463 VTLSAEEPPQLAVN
-477 HQKAEPLAELLAFLE
+477 HQKSEPLAALLDFLS
-492 LQAQTGTP
+492 LQGQTNTP

-514 IELFKGKIDIKAY
+514 IELFKGKIDITAY
-527 SSFEDFLA
+527 ASFKDFLA
-535 TDHAHKAAQH
+535 APRIAAISS
-545 NTLPHVG
+545 NNGASARPRVG
-552 LTVAPIERGIYVP
+552 LTVAPIERGVYVP

-602 EMTEGSPIVHIEH
+602 EMTQGSPIVHIEH

-631 EQEFIHLKYADDASI
+631 EQEFIHLKYAEEASI

-654 LISRYSG
+654 MISRYSG

-672 GSGKWDKAK
+672 GSGKWDRAK

-696 HMQARRE
+696 NMQARRE
-703 AKVGIHFKIELSQY
+703 AKVGIHFKIDISQY
-717 ELFASQFAYEETPD
+717 ELFASQFEFEETPD
-731 QANAIHAVMHDMKQ
+731 QANAIYAVMNDMKQ

-792 EDNFRDRFA
+792 EDNFRNRFA

-816 KHQQTVLA
+816 KHQQTVLT

-839 LLQEDVK
+839 LLQSDVK
-846 FANLGLMVVDEEHR
+846 FSNLGLMVVDEEHR

-870 AIQTNVDSLSMTATP
+870 AIQTDVDSMSMTATP

-904 TPPARRLAI
+904 TPPARRLSI
-913 KTFVMQKTQAL
+913 KTFVMAKSDAL

-970 QMQERQLEQ
+970 QMPENQLEQ
-979 IMQQFYHKKFN
+979 VMQQFYHKKFN
-990 VLVCTTIIETGIDV
+990 VLICSTIIETGIDV

-1114 AGKEPDLN
+1114 AGREPDLN

-1153 YKRISNADDKEAL
+1153 YKRISSADDKDSL
-1166 TDIRTEM
+1166 IDIRTEM

-1185 QLFAIHGL
+1185 QLFAVHGL
-1193 RLQAE
+1193 RIQAE
-1198 PLKINKIDANSNSMT
+1198 PLLINKIDASSNSVT

-1231 QSDGQ
+1231 QSDAK
-1236 RYRMNGASGIRYSDA
+1236 RYRMNGASGIRFSDA
-1251 DKLQTAQQ
+1251 DKLVTAQQ
-1259 RVTVIQELLRYF
+1259 RVTIVQELLAYF
-1271 NEHMVFE
+1271 NNHIVVE
-1278 ST
+1278 TA

>member
-1 MWILTNRYGIGL
+1 
-13 VNGQN
+13 
-18 ARIIAF
+18 
-24 CFLTLILSAMPITA
+24 MPISA

-43 APINQQLFPIKDT
+43 ASINQQLFPIPNT
-56 QKRWLAP
+56 QRRWLAP
-63 VHGAVSSLWLA
+63 THGAASSLWLA
-74 SLVDEPLWKV
+74 SLMQTPVWNVEN
-84 ADRLK
+84 RLK

-144 PTSGVLLISVQTLMQ
+144 PRSGVLLISIQALMH
-159 RVAPPSWVIGQHFD
+159 RVAPPSWLIGQHFD
-173 LSVGDTF
+173 LSVGDKF
-180 DINTQRELLAKAG
+180 DINTQRELLARAG
-193 YRAVENVFEP
+193 YRAVDNVFEP

-211 IIDIFAMGQP
+211 IVDIFAMGQP

-238 FHPQTQRTLTEDDL
+238 FHPQTQRTLTEDSL
-252 KALIANNDQS
+252 KELVSGNDSS
-262 MGQESLSLLHKLPDI
+262 MGKESLSLLHKLPDI
-277 SKPITQFQILPA
+277 SKPIEQFQILPA
-289 KEFPLEEGREIFRTN
+289 KEFPLEEGKETFRAN
-304 FAEMFPNASSRKLEL
+304 FAAMFPNTSSRKFEL
-319 HKDVMAGIAS
+319 YKDVMGGIAS
-329 SGLEYYQPLFFD
+329 SGLEYYQPLFFAAE
-341 LKDWEAEST
+341 DWTAESS
-350 LFSYLPSDALFITDE
+350 LFAYLPSDTLFITDE
-365 LISEKQAD
+365 LISERQAD

-388 LDKPI
+388 VDKPI
-393 VAPEWLYLL
+393 VAPELLYLL
-402 SNALNEQ
+402 SNALNEH
-409 LNRYPRVI
+409 LNHYPRVI
-417 LSARDELA
+417 LSERNELA
-425 TMTDVAA
+425 
-432 IDVAATDSEDM
+432 IEDN
-443 SLEQQSQLQLQ
+443 Q
-454 TTSNKQQGL
+454 TQGL
-463 VTLSALVPPQLSVN
+463 VTLSAQAAPQLPVN
-477 HQKAEPLAELLAFLE
+477 HQKAEPLAELLDFLQ
-492 LQAQTGTP
+492 LQAQTDTP

-514 IELFKGKIDIKAY
+514 IELFKGKIDITAY
-527 SSFEDFLA
+527 ASFKDFLA
-535 TDHAHKAAQH
+535 AKHSANINPKNQR
-545 NTLPHVG
+545 PHVG
-552 LTVAPIERGIYVP
+552 LSVAPIERGVYIP
-565 ERLVMISETQLFGR
+565 ERLVLISETQLFGR

-615 GIGRYN
+615 GIGRYS
-621 GLITLDVGDG
+621 GLITLDVGEG

-654 LISRYSG
+654 MISRYSG

-696 HMQARRE
+696 NIQARRE
-703 AKVGIHFKIELSQY
+703 AKVGIHFKIDVSQY
-717 ELFASQFAYEETPD
+717 ELFASQFAFEETPD
-731 QANAIHAVMHDMKQ
+731 QANAIYAVMNDMKQ

-792 EDNFRDRFA
+792 EDNFLDRFA
-801 DWPVRIETLSRFGGK
+801 DWPVRIESLSRFGGK
-816 KHQQTVLA
+816 KHQQMVLE

-839 LLQEDVK
+839 LLQPDVK
-846 FANLGLMVVDEEHR
+846 FANLGLMIVDEEHR

-870 AIQTNVDSLSMTATP
+870 AIQTDVDSMSMTATP

-913 KTFVMQKTQAL
+913 KTFVMQKTDAL

-979 IMQQFYHKKFN
+979 IMQQYYHKKFN
-990 VLVCTTIIETGIDV
+990 VLICSTIIETGIDV

-1071 LASEDLEIRGAGEI
+1071 LASEDLEIRGAGEL

-1137 LIPEEYLHDV
+1137 LIPEEYVHDV

-1153 YKRISNADDKEAL
+1153 YKRIGNVDDKESL
-1166 TDIRTEM
+1166 IDIRTEM

-1185 QLFAIHGL
+1185 QLLAVHDL

-1198 PLKINKIDANSNSMT
+1198 PLKINKIDASTSSVT

-1231 QSDGQ
+1231 QSDAQ

-1251 DKLQTAQQ
+1251 DNFVTAAQ
-1259 RVTVIQELLRYF
+1259 RVTAVQELLRYF
-1271 NEHMVFE
+1271 SEHVVAE
-1278 ST
+1278 GA

>member
-1 MWILTNRYGIGL
+1 
-13 VNGQN
+13 
-18 ARIIAF
+18 
-24 CFLTLILSAMPITA
+24 MPITA

-43 APINQQLFPIKDT
+43 DPINQQLFPI
-56 QKRWLAP
+56 QNAQRRWLAP

-74 SLVDEPLWKV
+74 SLVQAPIWEV
-84 ADRLK
+84 AGRLK

-144 PTSGVLLISVQTLMQ
+144 PTSGILLISVQALMH
-159 RVAPPSWVIGQHFD
+159 RVAPPSWLIGQHFD
-173 LSVGDTF
+173 LSVGDRF

-238 FHPQTQRTLTEDDL
+238 FNPQTQRTLTVEDL
-252 KALIANNDQS
+252 NAMMTGNDSS
-262 MGQESLSLLHKLPDI
+262 MAKESLSLLHKLPDI
-277 SKPITQFQILPA
+277 SKPIEQFQILPA
-289 KEFPLEEGREIFRTN
+289 KEFPLDEGRETFRTN
-304 FAEMFPNASSRKLEL
+304 FAAMFPHVSSRKFEL

-341 LKDWEAEST
+341 AKEWEAESS
-350 LFSYLPSDALFITDE
+350 LFAYLPKDALFITDE
-365 LISEKQAD
+365 LIHEKQAD

-388 LDKPI
+388 IDKPI
-393 VAPEWLYLL
+393 VAPELLYLL
-402 SNALNEQ
+402 SNLFNEHLNH
-409 LNRYPRVI
+409 YPRVI
-417 LSARDELA
+417 LSARDELT

-432 IDVAATDSEDM
+432 MDGDNSSTE
-443 SLEQQSQLQLQ
+443 SLSP
-454 TTSNKQQGL
+454 NAKQGL
-463 VTLSALVPPQLSVN
+463 VTLSAQEPPQLAVN
-477 HQKAEPLAELLAFLE
+477 HQKAEPLAELLDFLE
-492 LQAQTGTP
+492 VQIQTGTP
-500 VLIVAETAGRREIL
+500 VLVVAETAGRREIL
-514 IELFKGKIDIKAY
+514 IELFKGKVDVKAY
-527 SSFEDFLA
+527 DSFEAFLA
-535 TDHAHKAAQH
+535 ADKTQAFADHK
-545 NTLPHVG
+545 LPQVG
-552 LTVAPIERGIYVP
+552 LTVAPIERGVYVP
-565 ERLVMISETQLFGR
+565 ERLVLISETQLFGR
-579 QVLQTRRRRQSGVS
+579 QVLQTRRHRQSGVS

-602 EMTEGSPIVHIEH
+602 EITEGSPVVHIEH

-654 LISRYSG
+654 MINRYSG

-696 HMQARRE
+696 NMQARRE
-703 AKVGIHFKIELSQY
+703 AKVGIHFKIDSPQY
-717 ELFASQFAYEETPD
+717 ELFASQFAFEETPD
-731 QANAIHAVMHDMKQ
+731 QANAIHAVMEDMRQ

-801 DWPVRIETLSRFGGK
+801 DWPIRIETLSRFGGK
-816 KHQQTVLA
+816 KHQDTVLA
-824 DLAAGKV
+824 DLADGKV

-839 LLQEDVK
+839 LLQPDVK
-846 FANLGLMVVDEEHR
+846 FSNLGLMIVDEEHR

-870 AIQTNVDSLSMTATP
+870 AIQTDVDSMSMTATP

-913 KTFVMQKTQAL
+913 KTFVMQKTDAL
-924 MKEAILRE
+924 LKEAILRE

-950 RMAETI
+950 RMAETV
-956 RELVPEARVGVAHG
+956 RELVPESRVGVAHG

-979 IMQQFYHKKFN
+979 VMQQFYHKKFN
-990 VLVCTTIIETGIDV
+990 VLICSTIIETGIDV

-1114 AGKEPDLN
+1114 AGKEPDLS
-1122 TPLSLTSEINLHSSA
+1122 TPLSLTSEINLHASA

-1173 IDRFGTLPDQTK
+1173 VDRFGTLPDQTK
-1185 QLFAIHGL
+1185 QLFAVHGL

-1198 PLKINKIDANSNSMT
+1198 PLKINKIDANSSSMT

-1219 TPVDALAIIKLI
+1219 TPVEAMAIIKLI
-1231 QSDGQ
+1231 QTDGQ
-1236 RYRMNGASGIRYSDA
+1236 RYRMNGASGIRYQD
-1251 DKLQTAQQ
+1251 DKKLATPQQ

-1271 NEHMVFE
+1271 SDHMVSE
-1278 ST
+1278 SA

>member
-1 MWILTNRYGIGL
+1 
-13 VNGQN
+13 
-18 ARIIAF
+18 
-24 CFLTLILSAMPITA
+24 MPITA

-43 APINQQLFPIKDT
+43 FPINKRLFPIKAN
-56 QKRWLAP
+56 QRRWLTP

-74 SLVDEPLWKV
+74 SLANTELWDI

-89 VVVTRDQNQLNQI
+89 IMVARDQNQLNQI

-144 PTSGVLLISVQTLMQ
+144 PTKGVLLISVQTLMQ
-159 RVAPPSWVIGQHFD
+159 RVAPPSWLIGQHFD
-173 LSVGDTF
+173 LSVGDIF
-180 DINTQRELLAKAG
+180 DIHTQRGLLAKAG

-252 KALIANNDQS
+252 RAMLSGNDSS
-262 MGQESLSLLHKLPDI
+262 MGAESLSLLHKLPDI
-277 SKPITQFQILPA
+277 SKPIKEFQILPA
-289 KEFPLEEGREIFRTN
+289 KEFPLDEGRETFRTN
-304 FAEMFPNASSRKLEL
+304 FATMFPNASSRKFEL

-329 SGLEYYQPLFFD
+329 SGLEYYQPLFF
-341 LKDWEAEST
+341 EAEDWLQESS
-350 LFSYLPSDALFITDE
+350 LFNYLPSDALLITDE
-365 LISEKQAD
+365 LIGERQVD

-388 LDKPI
+388 IDKP
-393 VAPEWLYLL
+393 VLAPDLLYLPA
-402 SNALNEQ
+402 NHFNEQ
-409 LNRYPRVI
+409 LNQYPRVI
-417 LSARDELA
+417 VSARSELVTSDNHQVNESVSA
-425 TMTDVAA
+425 TNA
-432 IDVAATDSEDM
+432 I
-443 SLEQQSQLQLQ
+443 
-454 TTSNKQQGL
+454 QGL
-463 VTLSALVPPQLSVN
+463 VTLSAQEPPQLSVN
-477 HQKAEPLAELLAFLE
+477 HQKAEPLADLLAFLE
-492 LQAQTGTP
+492 LQRQSATP

-527 SSFEDFLA
+527 DSFKDFLA
-535 TDHAHKAAQH
+535 IDPSLTTSNSQ
-545 NTLPHVG
+545 LPHVG
-552 LTVAPIERGIYVP
+552 LTVAPIERGVYVP
-565 ERLVMISETQLFGR
+565 ERLVVISETQLFGR

-602 EMTEGSPIVHIEH
+602 ELSQGSPVVHIEH

-621 GLITLDVGDG
+621 GLIILDVGDG

-654 LISRYSG
+654 MISRYSG

-681 QKALEQIHDVAAELL
+681 QKALQQIHDVAAELL
-696 HMQARRE
+696 NMQARRE
-703 AKVGIHFKIELSQY
+703 AKVGIHFKIEHSQY
-717 ELFASQFAYEETPD
+717 ELFASQFAFEETPD
-731 QANAIHAVMHDMKQ
+731 QANAIHAVMEDMKQ

-816 KHQQTVLA
+816 KHQDTVLA

-839 LLQEDVK
+839 LLQKDVK

-870 AIQTNVDSLSMTATP
+870 AIQTDVDSLSMTATP

-913 KTFVMQKTQAL
+913 KTFVMQKTDSL

-950 RMAETI
+950 RMAETV

-990 VLVCTTIIETGIDV
+990 VLICSTIIETGIDV

-1039 YLLVPSIKGLKGDAK
+1039 YLLVPSLKGLKGDAK

-1137 LIPEEYLHDV
+1137 LIPEEYVHDV

-1153 YKRISNADDKEAL
+1153 YKRISNADDKEML

-1185 QLFAIHGL
+1185 QLFAVHNL

-1198 PLKINKIDANSNSMT
+1198 PLMINKIDANSSSVT

-1231 QSDGQ
+1231 QSNGQ
-1236 RYRMNGASGIRYSDA
+1236 KYRMNGASGIRYSDA
-1251 DKLQTAQQ
+1251 DKLESGEQ
-1259 RVTVIQELLRYF
+1259 RVSAVQELLHYF
-1271 NEHMVFE
+1271 SEHKVE
-1278 ST
+1278 EPA

>member
-1 MWILTNRYGIGL
+1 
-13 VNGQN
+13 
-18 ARIIAF
+18 
-24 CFLTLILSAMPITA
+24 MPITA

-43 APINQQLFPIKDT
+43 DPINQQLFPIAHAER
-56 QKRWLAP
+56 RWLTP
-63 VHGAVSSLWLA
+63 VYGAVSSLWLA
-74 SLVDEPLWKV
+74 SLMQALVWDVSE
-84 ADRLK
+84 RLK

-144 PTSGVLLISVQTLMQ
+144 PTKGVLLISVQALMH
-159 RVAPPSWVIGQHFD
+159 RVAPPSWLIGQHFD
-173 LSVGDTF
+173 LSVGDRF

-211 IIDIFAMGQP
+211 IVDIFAMGQP

-238 FHPQTQRTLTEDDL
+238 FNPQTQRTLTVDDL
-252 KALIANNDQS
+252 KNMMSGNDS
-262 MGQESLSLLHKLPDI
+262 SIGKESLSLLHKLPDI
-277 SKPITQFQILPA
+277 SKPIQQFQILPA
-289 KEFPLEEGREIFRTN
+289 KEFPLDEGRETFRTN
-304 FAEMFPNASSRKLEL
+304 FAAMFPNTSSRKSEL

-341 LKDWEAEST
+341 LDDWQADSS
-350 LFSYLPSDALFITDE
+350 LFAYLPDDALFIIDE
-365 LISEKQAD
+365 RIHETQAD

-388 LDKPI
+388 IDKPI
-393 VAPEWLYLL
+393 VAPELLYLL
-402 SNALNEQ
+402 SNTLNEH
-409 LNRYPRVI
+409 LNHYPRVM
-417 LSARDELA
+417 LSAHETR
-425 TMTDVAA
+425 AA
-432 IDVAATDSEDM
+432 IDNDASSTAQAA
-443 SLEQQSQLQLQ
+443 
-454 TTSNKQQGL
+454 SNRQGL
-463 VTLSALVPPQLSVN
+463 VTLTAQQPPQLAVN
-477 HQKAEPLAELLAFLE
+477 HQKAEPLADLLEFL
-492 LQAQTGTP
+492 LQQAQTATP

-514 IELFKGKIDIKAY
+514 IELFKGKIDTKAY
-527 SSFEDFLA
+527 DSFEAFLA
-535 TDHAHKAAQH
+535 ADKVT
-545 NTLPHVG
+545 TLNDNNLPQVG
-552 LTVAPIERGIYVP
+552 LTVAPIERGVYIP
-565 ERLVMISETQLFGR
+565 ERLVVISETQLFGR

-602 EMTEGSPIVHIEH
+602 EITEGSPVVHIEH

-654 LISRYSG
+654 MISRYSG

-696 HMQARRE
+696 NMQARRE
-703 AKVGIHFKIELSQY
+703 AKVGIHFKIDPSQY
-717 ELFASQFAYEETPD
+717 ELFASQFAFEETAD
-731 QANAIHAVMHDMKQ
+731 QANAIHAVMEDMRQ

-816 KHQQTVLA
+816 KHQETVLA

-831 DIVIGTHK
+831 DIIIGTHK
-839 LLQEDVK
+839 LLQPDVK
-846 FANLGLMVVDEEHR
+846 FANLGLMIVDEEHR

-870 AIQTNVDSLSMTATP
+870 ALQTDVDSMSMTATP

-913 KTFVMQKTQAL
+913 KTFVMQKTDAL

-979 IMQQFYHKKFN
+979 IMEQFYHKKFN
-990 VLVCTTIIETGIDV
+990 VLVCSTIIETGIDV

-1153 YKRISNADDKEAL
+1153 YKRISNADDFEAL

-1185 QLFAIHGL
+1185 HLFAIHRL
-1193 RLQAE
+1193 RIQAE
-1198 PLKINKIDANSNSMT
+1198 PLKINKIDANSSSMT

-1219 TPVDALAIIKLI
+1219 TPVDALAIIQLI
-1231 QSDGQ
+1231 QKDGQ
-1236 RYRMNGASGIRYSDA
+1236 RYRMNGASGIRYQDA
-1251 DKLQTAQQ
+1251 NKLATPQQ
-1259 RVTVIQELLRYF
+1259 RVTVLEELLRYF
-1271 NEHMVFE
+1271 SEHMVAE
-1278 ST
+1278 LA